1 MSITLHGQVDPA
13 KVKISI
19 VDEKNYNN
27 EREITVQPNKTKLL
41 SLHLDDLTVNNH
53 FKLVAEGLSGI
64 VFKNESALNVES
76 KNVSIFIQ
84 TDKAIYKPGETI
96 RFRVLVLDSQL
107 KPAAVKKGDLHIYI
121 NVSTCGRVGLC
132 SAMALT
138 ILLVFRM
145 LKRTASNNGEM

>member
-1 MSITLHGQVDPA
+1 MSITLHDQVEPA

-19 VDEKNYNN
+19 VDDKKYTKES
-27 EREITVQPNKTKLL
+27 EITVQPNKTELL

-53 FKLVAEGLSGI
+53 FKLVAEGLSGL

-107 KPAAVKKGDLHIYI
+107 RPAAVKKSGLNIYI
-121 NVSTCGRVGLC
+121 NVRGGGWGAPFGNVINRFLD
-132 SAMALT
+132 L
-138 ILLVFRM
+138 
-145 LKRTASNNGEM
+145 